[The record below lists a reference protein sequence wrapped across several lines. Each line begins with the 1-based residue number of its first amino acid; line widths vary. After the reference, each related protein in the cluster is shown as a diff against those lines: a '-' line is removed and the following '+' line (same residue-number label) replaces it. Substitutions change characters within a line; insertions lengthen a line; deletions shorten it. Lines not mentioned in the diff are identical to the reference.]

1 MSKSPLHPL
10 PLVLA
15 SLLGLGGLH
24 AANVQSNFWYQSTV
38 STDANGPLDLLAE
51 LNYDNARANAPI
63 AVVMHG
69 YSNGNGVANVR
80 SPAQRL
86 RDNGFFAISVAMRGR
101 DGSDGVRDS
110 GGLEIHD
117 IYDAVEAMK
126 ANPSFVGLIDPT
138 NVHITGYSGGGGNV
152 MSALTKFPD
161 YFRAGASFFGM
172 SDYGHDL
179 TNGWYNNGAGGRTSQ
194 LNTDIGN
201 PNSGGS
207 AVLDRYLA
215 RASNLTAKNN
225 PYSEI
230 HLFVNVNETICPP
243 WNNTSYRDNAVAA
256 ESSPGEFDNITV
268 HIGGLGSYQDFNNN
282 SLNDA
287 NELQDW
293 PHGVP
298 DANRQDAGELWYRN
312 RLLSGSIPQPVLNNA
327 DVLRVA
333 GYVKTSKFGLWLG
346 NGQNAAADLTYSL
359 SSGLKSF
366 TFDIV
371 SSNTSVTGTLT
382 VNTADMAGRQVSVE
396 IDDAVVGSF
405 TGGGI
410 YTHSGLG
417 DGEML
422 ELIDAGP
429 AINNLPTLTAFAG
442 VLDTTPQDTQ
452 VEITFAELAAQGD
465 EADSDGT
472 VNAFVVQ
479 TVSSGSLRIG
489 TSAGTATPFS
499 PGVNEV
505 INAINNA
512 YWTPA
517 AGVSGSAVNAF
528 TVVARDDDSAL
539 SSPPVQATVGV
550 IAAPSAALIAY
561 YPFEDN
567 TLDSSGNGNH
577 GTNNGVT
584 FSTTVAGALS
594 HSTKSGS
601 FEGGISGDHVDLG
614 YLNLFNTA
622 QSTGLAMSFWVRP
635 NVASQGAWIVAEGN
649 DTNPNPAYVWGARTQ
664 ADGKMNNLIR
674 NNTGGTSGTSTF
686 ASNQD
691 SFVVGEW
698 HHVVVT
704 DNAGSVTVYID
715 GVQDTSSLSYT
726 KTGTY
731 TFQNSSLGAWLRGAT
746 GGTPTVNNQFNGLI
760 DDVALFSGVLSAGQ
774 VSSLTLGTKTPLTL
788 FVVPDTTAPILSGT
802 DPADGTVQVPLSA
815 TLTATF
821 NEPIQP
827 GTGFISLVKTGTG
840 AVATYDVTSAPQL
853 NFASNSVTITPTGVL
868 ELGADYHILIDSTAI
883 KDLSSNAFAGISSA
897 GTWTFSTRA
906 ESPTPIVHFE
916 FDGDLTDSAGTRDGS
931 FLNPET
937 TLGTTG
943 ARLGS
948 GYLVIDPTG
957 DANFQN
963 VGFISGGAPL
973 GLGSGGRTVAFFVRA
988 AADQSPST
996 RPTFFSIG
1004 SGSATEI
1011 GGRFDLSFPA
1021 ATETND
1027 LRVEVNGN
1035 GTNGGDINPIATNL
1049 GDGGWHHVAM
1059 TSAASGKLGGIE
1071 LFVDGVSIG
1080 TVGAGS
1086 DPLINTAAS
1095 AIVIGD
1101 SFASSTSNPFRGLDG
1116 DIDDFRIYDVVLT
1129 PGEVQA
1135 LANATTGNTY
1145 AAWIGGFNVS
1155 GQTGLDDD
1163 PDGDGVE
1170 NGVENFFGTDPDAFS
1185 QGLVTISKSGN
1196 TFTFAHPQG
1205 ALASDLTATY
1215 RWSTDLVNFHA
1226 AGQNVGGTTV
1236 TFNPSV
1242 TPGQTTVVATISGAP
1257 VVPRLF
1263 VVVRVT
1269 QN

>member
-1 MSKSPLHPL
+1 MTKSSLSSL
-10 PLVLA
+10 PLALA
-15 SLLGLGGLH
+15 TLFALG
-24 AANVQSNFWYQSTV
+24 AAQAADVQSNFWYQSTIT
-38 STDANGPLDLLAE
+38 SDANGPLDLLAE
-51 LNYDNARANAPI
+51 LNYDNAQPSAPI

-80 SPAQRL
+80 GPAQRL

-117 IYDAVEAMK
+117 IYDAVEAVK
-126 ANPSFVGLIDPT
+126 ANPAFTGLIDPT
-138 NVHITGYSGGGGNV
+138 NVHITGYSGGGGNT

-161 YFRAGASFFGM
+161 YFRVGASFFGM

-201 PNSGGS
+201 PNTGGS
-207 AVLDRYLA
+207 TVLDRYLA
-215 RASNLTAKNN
+215 RASNLAAKNN

-230 HLFVNVNETICPP
+230 HLFVNDDETICPP

-256 ESSPGEFDNITV
+256 ASLPGEFDNITV
-268 HIGGLGSYQDFNNN
+268 HIGGQGAYQDFNNN

-287 NELQDW
+287 NELQTW

-298 DANRQDAGELWYRN
+298 DANRQDAGELWYRS

-327 DVLRVA
+327 DVLRVP

-366 TFDIV
+366 SFDIA
-371 SSNTSVTGTLT
+371 SSNTAITGTLT

-396 IDDAVVGSF
+396 LNDAVVGSF

-410 YTHSGLG
+410 YTYPGLG
-417 DGEML
+417 HGETL
-422 ELIDAGP
+422 ELIDSGP
-429 AINNLPTLTAFAG
+429 AANSLPALTMFSG
-442 VLDTTPQDTQ
+442 VIDTTAQDTQ
-452 VEITFAELAAQGD
+452 VEITFAELSAKGD

-472 VNAFVVQ
+472 VDAFVVQ
-479 TVSSGSLRIG
+479 AVSGGSLLIG

-499 PGVNEV
+499 VGANDV
-505 INAINNA
+505 INATTKA

-517 AGVSGSAVNAF
+517 AGISGIAVNAF

-539 SSPPVQATVGV
+539 SSPSVQATVEV
-550 IAAPSAALIAY
+550 TSLPSGELIAY
-561 YPFEDN
+561 YDFEDD
-567 TLDSSGNGNH
+567 TQDASGKGNH
-577 GTNNGVT
+577 GTNVGVT
-584 FSTTVAGALS
+584 FSTVVPTPLG

-601 FEGGISGDHVDLG
+601 FETGGDHVDLG

-622 QSTGLAMSFWVRP
+622 QSTGLTISFWVRP
-635 NVASQGAWIVAEGN
+635 NVASQGAWIIAEGN
-649 DTNPNPAYVWGARTQ
+649 DTDPDPAYVWGARTQ
-664 ADGKMNNLIR
+664 ADGKISNFLR
-674 NNTGGTSGTSTF
+674 NNTGT
-686 ASNQD
+686 
-691 SFVVGEW
+691 FVVSASSQDAFILGTW
-698 HHVVVT
+698 HHVLAT
-704 DNAGSVTVYID
+704 DHAGTVTVYID
-715 GVQDTSSLSYT
+715 GVQDSNNLSYT
-726 KTGTY
+726 KSGTY
-731 TFQNSSLGAWLRGAT
+731 TFQSSSIGAWLRGAA
-746 GGTPTVNNQFNGLI
+746 GGPTVNNQFNGLV
-760 DDVALFSGVLSAGQ
+760 DDVALFSGILSAQ
-774 VSSLTLGTKTPLTL
+774 QASRLASGTDTPLTVL
-788 FVVPDTTAPILSGT
+788 AGPDTTAPFLTGT
-802 DPADGTVQVPLSA
+802 APADGTVNVPLGAS
-815 TLTATF
+815 LTATF

-827 GTGFISLVKTGTG
+827 GSGFITLVKTGVG
-840 AVATYDVTSAPQL
+840 AVATYDVSSAPQL
-853 NFASNSVTITPTGVL
+853 RFGVDSVTITPSGGL
-868 ELGADYHILIDSTAI
+868 ELGTAYHLLMDSTAI
-883 KDLSSNAFAGISSA
+883 EDLASNAFAGISDA
-897 GTWTFSTRA
+897 GTWTFTTA
-906 ESPTPIVHFE
+906 TENATPIVHFG

-948 GYLVIDPTG
+948 GYLAIDPTG

-973 GLGSGGRTVAFFVRA
+973 ALGSGGRTVAFFVRA

-1004 SGSATEI
+1004 SGTDTGA
-1011 GGRFDLSFPA
+1011 RFDLSFTA
-1021 ATETND
+1021 ATETDD

-1035 GTNGGDINPIATNL
+1035 GTGGGDIDPISTDL
-1049 GDGGWHHVAM
+1049 GDGNWHHVAV
-1059 TSAASGKLGGIE
+1059 TSAPSGTLGGIE
-1071 LFVDGVSIG
+1071 IFIDGVSIG

-1086 DPLINTAAS
+1086 DPLIDTAAT

-1101 SFASSTSNPFRGLDG
+1101 SFAASIPNPLRGLDG

-1129 PGEVQA
+1129 PGEIQT
-1135 LANATTGNTY
+1135 LATAASDTF
-1145 AAWIGGFNVS
+1145 AAWIGGFDVG

-1163 PDGDGVE
+1163 PDGDGID
-1170 NGVENFFGTDPDAFS
+1170 NGVENFFGTDPDDFS
-1185 QGLVTISKSGN
+1185 QGLIAVSKSGN
-1196 TFTFAHPQG
+1196 NFTFAHPQG
-1205 ALASDLTATY
+1205 TLASDLTATY
-1215 RWSTDLVNFHA
+1215 RWSTDLLTFHDA
-1226 AGQNVGGTTV
+1226 NQNVGGTTV
-1236 TFNPSV
+1236 TFTPSV
-1242 TPGQTTVVATISGAP
+1242 TPGSTTVVATIAGMP
-1257 VVPRLF
+1257 LERLF